1 MRHILLLATL
11 SAAAVTLGGCQT
23 TGGVPSDRIAQATF
37 KTASGLP
44 AGTAQFV
51 SNGSQVSVVVAVV
64 GFTPGQHGLHLH
76 TTGKCEG
83 PDFSSAGP
91 HLNPGGHE
99 HGAENPKGA
108 HLGDLPNVNVGSK
121 GTGTVTAAI
130 TGTPDEVM
138 SALFDG
144 DGTAIVVHAGP
155 DDYKTD
161 PSGNSGGREACG
173 VLTRT

>member
-1 MRHILLLATL
+1 MRHTLLLATL
-11 SAAAVTLGGCQT
+11 SAAAVALGGCQT
-23 TGGVPSDRIAQATF
+23 TGGVPTNRVAQATF

-44 AGTAQFV
+44 AGTAQFL
-51 SNGSQVSVVVAVV
+51 SNGSQISVVVAVV

-83 PDFSSAGP
+83 PDFASAGP
-91 HLNPGGHE
+91 HLNPAGHK
-99 HGAENPKGA
+99 HGTENPQGA
-108 HLGDLPNVNVGSK
+108 HLGDLPNVTVDSK
-121 GTGTVTAAI
+121 GTGTVTASLM
-130 TGTPDEVM
+130 GTPDEVM
-138 SALFDG
+138 SELFDA

-173 VLTRT
+173 VVSKT